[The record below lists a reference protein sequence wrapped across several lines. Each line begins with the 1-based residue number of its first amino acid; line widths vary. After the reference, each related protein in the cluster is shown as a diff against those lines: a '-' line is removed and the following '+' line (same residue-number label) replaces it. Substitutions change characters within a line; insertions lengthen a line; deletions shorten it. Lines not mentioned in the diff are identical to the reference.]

1 MGFGLV
7 IGFIEYLYI
16 ITVKVSGIYT
26 LNKSLTHMLR
36 LSYVFTG
43 HCLVT
48 IVCYYHTVVL
58 LLMWSACSDE
68 RTWLLFGMVSFAS

>member
-26 LNKSLTHMLR
+26 LNKSLQHMLG

-48 IVCYYHTVVL
+48 IICYYHIVVL
-58 LLMWSACSDE
+58 LLMWSAYSDE
-68 RTWLLFGMVSFAS
+68 RTWLLFVMISFAS